1 MKSQYIPEKR
11 LMKFVRP
18 WSKIIFV
25 DRTSY
30 VRYYY
35 LDTLDRCTAA
45 YVCPDLLNPR
55 GYNSSFREWKVSCQ
69 LISEDSHS
77 EDMAI
82 GTEHI
87 MIDNQ
92 YHIMTTIAF
101 SERFMT
107 SEECMEF
114 VDERLSQR
122 GYVLMDKQH
131 FFGLL

>member
-18 WSKIIFV
+18 WAKIIFV
-25 DRTSY
+25 DRISY

-45 YVCPDLLNPR
+45 YVCPDLLNPK
-55 GYNSSFREWKVSCQ
+55 GYNSKFREWKVSCQ
-69 LISEDSHS
+69 LVSDDNE
-77 EDMAI
+77 ENVT
-82 GTEHI
+82 GTDHI

-92 YHIMTTIAF
+92 YHILTTIAF

-107 SEECMEF
+107 YEECMDF
-114 VDERLSQR
+114 VDERLEQR
-122 GYVLMDKQH
+122 GYVLMDKQN
-131 FFGLL
+131 FFGIL